1 MRDEDSTRR
10 FTDSHREH
18 AAMAAT
24 NPARSREKN
33 SAGIVPV
40 PPMHYHC
47 CRSAHASPA
56 QRPPVLVRQTLS
68 SVAALLSS
76 YGLLLLANG
85 LFGTLIGL
93 RTQIESFSTAVTGL
107 IVAAYF
113 LGLFAGG
120 IQAVRVV
127 AAVGHIRSFA
137 AFASIMSVTALGL
150 VLVVDHFAWAAMR
163 FVGGF
168 CMAGMIVATESWLNE
183 RCTNQTRGQVMAF
196 YMITNYLA
204 AGCGQLILPLGD
216 PADFELFCVASI
228 IYSLALVP
236 VLLTRAS
243 APRPSPPERASMPEL
258 WKVSP
263 LGLTGA
269 MAAGVVNA
277 NFQGLAPVF
286 AYGEGFT
293 VTQTSIFMAAGIVGG
308 LVLQWP
314 MGRLSDRI
322 DRRTVLAG
330 VALGTA
336 AASFGV
342 GLITEAGGGTFAGLI
357 VLVIAYGGLSS
368 TVYSLCAAH
377 TNDFAP
383 PDKLAQT
390 ASGLLIAYG
399 VGASAGPVLTSNLME
414 MFGPSTLFVVNAAVH
429 GTLGVFALIR
439 MFRRAPKPKAQ
450 QRPIVVSPGGQFTS
464 GQLYTSMRDQ
474 ADGDLARMTGAVR
487 SDTQKQRP
495 GGSRR

>member
-1 MRDEDSTRR
+1 MQ
-10 FTDSHREH
+10 
-18 AAMAAT
+18 
-24 NPARSREKN
+24 SR
-33 SAGIVPV
+33 
-40 PPMHYHC
+40 
-47 CRSAHASPA
+47 
-56 QRPPVLVRQTLS
+56 PVLVRQSLS

-76 YGLLLLANG
+76 FGLLLLANG

-93 RTQIESFSTAVTGL
+93 RTQIENFSTAVAGL

-113 LGLFAGG
+113 LGLLAGG
-120 IQAVRVV
+120 IQAVRIV

-137 AFASIMSVTALGL
+137 AFASIMSVSALGI
-150 VLVVDHFAWAAMR
+150 VLVIDHFAWAAMR

-204 AGCGQLILPLGD
+204 AGCGQFILPLGD
-216 PADFELFCVASI
+216 PADFQLFCVASI

-243 APRPSPPERASMPEL
+243 APKPSPPERVSMLDL

-263 LGLTGA
+263 LGLIGA
-269 MAAGVVNA
+269 MAAGVVNT

-286 AYGEGFT
+286 AHATGFT
-293 VTQTSIFMAAGIVGG
+293 VVQTSIFMAAGIFGG
-308 LVLQWP
+308 LLLQWP

-330 VALGTA
+330 VALGTS

-342 GLITEAGGGTFAGLI
+342 GLSTGAGGTFTGMI
-357 VLVIAYGGLSS
+357 VLVVAYGGLSS

-383 PDKLAQT
+383 PDRLAQT
-390 ASGLLIAYG
+390 AGGLLIAYG
-399 VGASAGPVLTSNLME
+399 LGASAGPVLTSSLME
-414 MFGPSTLFVVNAAVH
+414 MFGPSTLFMVNTGVH
-429 GTLGVFALIR
+429 GALGVFALYR
-439 MFRRAPKPKAQ
+439 MRRRAPKPKGQ
-450 QRPIVVSPGGQFTS
+450 QRPIVASPGGQFTS

-474 ADGDLARMTGAVR
+474 VDRDLARMTGAVR
-487 SDTQKQRP
+487 REERNRHP
-495 GGSRR
+495 GDSRR

>member
-1 MRDEDSTRR
+1 
-10 FTDSHREH
+10 
-18 AAMAAT
+18 
-24 NPARSREKN
+24 
-33 SAGIVPV
+33 
-40 PPMHYHC
+40 MHYHC
-47 CRSAHASPA
+47 RAAHASPI

-113 LGLFAGG
+113 VGLFAGG

-150 VLVVDHFAWAAMR
+150 VLVVDHFAWAVLR

-183 RCTNQTRGQVMAF
+183 RCTNETRGQVMAF

-204 AGCGQLILPLGD
+204 ASLGQFILPLGD

-236 VLLTRAS
+236 VLLTRAT

-258 WKVSP
+258 WRVSP
-263 LGLTGA
+263 LGLIGA
-269 MAAGVVNA
+269 MAAGVVNT

-286 AYGEGFT
+286 AFGQGFT
-293 VTQTSIFMAAGIVGG
+293 VTQTSVFMATGIVGG

-336 AASFGV
+336 AASYGV
-342 GLITEAGGGTFAGLI
+342 AVVTETAGGTFTGML
-357 VLVIAYGGLSS
+357 VLVVLYGGLSS

-399 VGASAGPVLTSNLME
+399 VGASTGPVLTSNLME

-429 GTLGVFALIR
+429 GSLGVFALVR
-439 MFRRAPKPKAQ
+439 MFQRPPIPKAQ
-450 QRPIVVSPGGQFTS
+450 QRPIVESPGGQFTS
-464 GQLYTSMRDQ
+464 GELYTSMHEQTDLDTAQPTDPERD
-474 ADGDLARMTGAVR
+474 DTR
-487 SDTQKQRP
+487 SGQS
-495 GGSRR
+495 GS

>member
-1 MRDEDSTRR
+1 
-10 FTDSHREH
+10 
-18 AAMAAT
+18 
-24 NPARSREKN
+24 
-33 SAGIVPV
+33 
-40 PPMHYHC
+40 
-47 CRSAHASPA
+47 
-56 QRPPVLVRQTLS
+56 VLVRQSLS
-68 SVAALLSS
+68 SVAALLTSF
-76 YGLLLLANG
+76 GLLLLANG

-93 RTQIESFSTAVTGL
+93 RTQIEDFSTAVAGL

-137 AFASIMSVTALGL
+137 AFASIMSVTALGI
-150 VLVVDHFAWAAMR
+150 VLVIDHFAWAALR

-183 RCTNQTRGQVMAF
+183 RCTNETRGQVMAF

-204 AGCGQLILPLGD
+204 AGLGQFILPLGD

-236 VLLTRAS
+236 VLLTRAR
-243 APRPSPPERASMPEL
+243 APKPSPPERASMPEL
-258 WKVSP
+258 WKLSP
-263 LGLTGA
+263 LGLIGA
-269 MAAGVVNA
+269 TAAGVVNT

-286 AYGEGFT
+286 AYGEGYS
-293 VTQTSIFMAAGIVGG
+293 VTHTSIFMAAGIIGG
-308 LVLQWP
+308 LVFQWP

-336 AASFGV
+336 AAAFGV
-342 GLITEAGGGTFAGLI
+342 GLIADTAGTEFWDI
-357 VLVIAYGGLSS
+357 VVLVLIYGGLSS

-399 VGASAGPVLTSNLME
+399 IGASTGPVLTSSLME
-414 MFGPSTLFVVNAAVH
+414 MFGPSTLFMVNAGVH
-429 GTLGVFALIR
+429 GSLGLFALYR
-439 MFRRAPKPKAQ
+439 MFRRAPRPKAE
-450 QRPIVVSPGGQFTS
+450 QRPIIPSPGGQFTS
-464 GQLYTSMRDQ
+464 GELYSSMRDQ
-474 ADGDLARMTGAVR
+474 ADRESAQTTGALDDSEPPR
-487 SDTQKQRP
+487 RTGD
-495 GGSRR
+495 SR

>member
-1 MRDEDSTRR
+1 
-10 FTDSHREH
+10 
-18 AAMAAT
+18 
-24 NPARSREKN
+24 
-33 SAGIVPV
+33 
-40 PPMHYHC
+40 MHYHS
-47 CRSAHASPA
+47 RDAVASLIQP
-56 QRPPVLVRQTLS
+56 RPVLVRQTLS

-93 RTQIESFSTAVTGL
+93 RTQIESFSTSVAGL
-107 IVAAYF
+107 VVAAYF
-113 LGLFAGG
+113 LGLLAGG
-120 IQAVRVV
+120 VQAVRVV

-137 AFASIMSVTALGL
+137 AFASIMSVTALGI
-150 VLVVDHFAWAAMR
+150 VLVVDHFAWAALR

-183 RCTNQTRGQVMAF
+183 RCTNETRGQVMAF

-204 AGCGQLILPLGD
+204 AGLGQFILPLGD
-216 PADFELFCVASI
+216 PGSFELFCVASI

-258 WKVSP
+258 WRLSP
-263 LGLTGA
+263 LGLLGA
-269 MAAGVVNA
+269 TAAGVVNT
-277 NFQGLAPVF
+277 NFQGLGPVF

-293 VTQTSIFMAAGIVGG
+293 VAQTSTFMAAGIAGG
-308 LVLQWP
+308 LLLQWP

-336 AASFGV
+336 AASFGIWLV
-342 GLITEAGGGTFAGLI
+342 TGAGGGSFVGI
-357 VLVIAYGGLSS
+357 VVLAVAYGGLSS
-368 TVYSLCAAH
+368 TVYSMCAAH
-377 TNDFAP
+377 ANDFAP
-383 PDKLAQT
+383 SDKLAQT

-399 VGASAGPVLTSNLME
+399 LGASAGPVLTSSLME
-414 MFGPSTLFVVNAAVH
+414 MFGASTLFIVNTWVH
-429 GTLGVFALIR
+429 GSLGAFGLYR
-439 MFRRAPKPKAQ
+439 MLRRAPKPKGE

-464 GQLYTSMRDQ
+464 GQLYSSMRDQ
-474 ADGDLARMTGAVR
+474 ADRDLARMTGAVR
-487 SDTQKQRP
+487 GDDRLRRP
-495 GGSRR
+495 GGQRR

>member
-1 MRDEDSTRR
+1 M
-10 FTDSHREH
+10 
-18 AAMAAT
+18 
-24 NPARSREKN
+24 
-33 SAGIVPV
+33 
-40 PPMHYHC
+40 
-47 CRSAHASPA
+47 
-56 QRPPVLVRQTLS
+56 LVRQSLS
-68 SVAALLSS
+68 SVAALLTSF
-76 YGLLLLANG
+76 GLLLLANG

-93 RTQIESFSTAVTGL
+93 RTQIEDFSTAVAGL

-137 AFASIMSVTALGL
+137 AFASIMSVTALGI
-150 VLVVDHFAWAAMR
+150 VLVIDHFAWAALR

-183 RCTNQTRGQVMAF
+183 RCTNETRGQVMAF

-204 AGCGQLILPLGD
+204 AGCGQFILPLGD
-216 PADFELFCVASI
+216 PATFELFCVASI

-258 WKVSP
+258 WKLSP
-263 LGLTGA
+263 LGLIGA
-269 MAAGVVNA
+269 AAAGVVNT
-277 NFQGLAPVF
+277 NFHGLAPVF
-286 AYGEGFT
+286 AYGEGYS
-293 VTQTSIFMAAGIVGG
+293 VIHTSIFMAAGIIGG
-308 LVLQWP
+308 LVFQWP

-336 AASFGV
+336 AAAFGV
-342 GLITEAGGGTFAGLI
+342 GLIAETAGTEFRDI
-357 VLVIAYGGLSS
+357 VVLVLIYGGLSS

-399 VGASAGPVLTSNLME
+399 IGASTGPVLTSSLME
-414 MFGPSTLFVVNAAVH
+414 MFGPSTLFMVNSGVA
-429 GTLGVFALIR
+429 GSLGLFALYR
-439 MFRRAPKPKAQ
+439 MLRRAPRPKAE
-450 QRPIVVSPGGQFTS
+450 QRPIIPSPGGQFTS
-464 GQLYTSMRDQ
+464 GELYLSMRDQ
-474 ADGDLARMTGAVR
+474 ADRELAQTTGAL
-487 SDTQKQRP
+487 DDGEPPQRT
-495 GGSRR
+495 GDSR

>member
-1 MRDEDSTRR
+1 M
-10 FTDSHREH
+10 
-18 AAMAAT
+18 
-24 NPARSREKN
+24 
-33 SAGIVPV
+33 
-40 PPMHYHC
+40 
-47 CRSAHASPA
+47 
-56 QRPPVLVRQTLS
+56 LVRQTLS

-85 LFGTLIGL
+85 MFGTLIGL
-93 RTQIESFSTAVTGL
+93 RTQIEHFSTATAGL

-113 LGLFAGG
+113 VGLLAGG

-127 AAVGHIRSFA
+127 AAVGHIRAFA
-137 AFASIMSVTALGL
+137 AFASIMSVCALGIIL
-150 VLVVDHFAWAAMR
+150 AIDHFVWAAMR
-163 FVGGF
+163 FIGGF

-204 AGCGQLILPLGD
+204 AGCGQFILPLGD

-258 WKVSP
+258 WRVSP
-263 LGLTGA
+263 LGLIGA
-269 MAAGVVNA
+269 TAAGVVNT

-286 AYGEGFT
+286 AHGAGFSL
-293 VTQTSIFMAAGIVGG
+293 TQTSTFMAAGIVGG
-308 LVLQWP
+308 LLLQWP

-330 VALGTA
+330 MALGTA

-342 GLITEAGGGTFAGLI
+342 GLVSEAAGGSFTGLI
-357 VLVIAYGGLSS
+357 VLVAAYGGLSS

-399 VGASAGPVLTSNLME
+399 LGASAGPVLTSNLME
-414 MFGPSTLFVVNAAVH
+414 MFGPSTLFTVNAWVH
-429 GTLGVFALIR
+429 GSLGVFALYR
-439 MFRRAPKPKAQ
+439 MYRRSPKPKAQ
-450 QRPIVVSPGGQFTS
+450 QRPIVASPGGQFTS

-474 ADGDLARMTGAVR
+474 VDRDLARMTGAVR
-487 SDTQKQRP
+487 SDDRVRRR

>member
-1 MRDEDSTRR
+1 M
-10 FTDSHREH
+10 
-18 AAMAAT
+18 
-24 NPARSREKN
+24 
-33 SAGIVPV
+33 
-40 PPMHYHC
+40 
-47 CRSAHASPA
+47 
-56 QRPPVLVRQTLS
+56 LVRQTLS

-85 LFGTLIGL
+85 MFGTLIGL
-93 RTQIESFSTAVTGL
+93 RTQIEHFSTATAGL

-113 LGLFAGG
+113 VGLLAGG

-127 AAVGHIRSFA
+127 AAVGHIRAFA
-137 AFASIMSVTALGL
+137 AFASIMSVCALGIIL
-150 VLVVDHFAWAAMR
+150 AIDHFVWAAMR
-163 FVGGF
+163 FIGGF

-204 AGCGQLILPLGD
+204 AGCGQFILPLGD

-258 WKVSP
+258 WRVSP
-263 LGLTGA
+263 LGLIGA
-269 MAAGVVNA
+269 TAAGVVNT

-286 AYGEGFT
+286 AHGAGFSL
-293 VTQTSIFMAAGIVGG
+293 TQTSTFMAAGIVGG
-308 LVLQWP
+308 LLLQWP

-330 VALGTA
+330 MALGTA

-342 GLITEAGGGTFAGLI
+342 GLVSEVAGGSFTGLI
-357 VLVIAYGGLSS
+357 VLVAAYGGLSS

-399 VGASAGPVLTSNLME
+399 LGASAGPVLTSNLME
-414 MFGPSTLFVVNAAVH
+414 MFGPSTLFTVNAWVH
-429 GTLGVFALIR
+429 GSLGVFALYR
-439 MFRRAPKPKAQ
+439 MYRRAPKPKSL
-450 QRPIVVSPGGQFTS
+450 QRPIVPSPGGQFTS

-474 ADGDLARMTGAVR
+474 IDRDLARMTGAVR
-487 SDTQKQRP
+487 NDDRSRRP

>member
-1 MRDEDSTRR
+1 MSLNQPR
-10 FTDSHREH
+10 
-18 AAMAAT
+18 
-24 NPARSREKN
+24 
-33 SAGIVPV
+33 
-40 PPMHYHC
+40 
-47 CRSAHASPA
+47 
-56 QRPPVLVRQTLS
+56 PVLVRQTLS

-93 RTQIESFSTAVTGL
+93 RTQIESFSTAVAGL

-113 LGLFAGG
+113 LGLLAGG

-137 AFASIMSVTALGL
+137 AFASIMSVTALGI
-150 VLVVDHFAWAAMR
+150 VLVIDDFAWAALR

-183 RCTNQTRGQVMAF
+183 RCTNETRGQVMAF

-204 AGCGQLILPLGD
+204 AGLGQFILPLGD
-216 PADFELFCVASI
+216 PGGFELFCVASI

-258 WKVSP
+258 WKLSP
-263 LGLTGA
+263 LGLLGA
-269 MAAGVVNA
+269 TAAGVVNT

-286 AYGEGFT
+286 AYSEGFT
-293 VTQTSIFMAAGIVGG
+293 VAQTSTFMAAGIAGG
-308 LVLQWP
+308 LLLQWP

-336 AASFGV
+336 AASFGIWFV
-342 GLITEAGGGTFAGLI
+342 TGASGSFAGI
-357 VLVIAYGGLSS
+357 VVLAVAYGGLSS
-368 TVYSLCAAH
+368 MVYSMCAAH
-377 TNDFAP
+377 ANDFAP
-383 PDKLAQT
+383 SDKLAQT

-399 VGASAGPVLTSNLME
+399 LGASTGPVLTSNLME
-414 MFGPSTLFVVNAAVH
+414 MFGASTLFVVNTWVH
-429 GTLGVFALIR
+429 GSLGVFGLYR
-439 MFRRAPKPKAQ
+439 MIRRAPKPKAQ

-464 GQLYTSMRDQ
+464 GQLYSSMRDQ
-474 ADGDLARMTGAVR
+474 TDRDLARMTGALR
-487 SDTQKQRP
+487 GDERRRRP
-495 GGSRR
+495 GGVRR

>member
-1 MRDEDSTRR
+1 M
-10 FTDSHREH
+10 
-18 AAMAAT
+18 
-24 NPARSREKN
+24 
-33 SAGIVPV
+33 
-40 PPMHYHC
+40 
-47 CRSAHASPA
+47 
-56 QRPPVLVRQTLS
+56 LLRQTLS

-85 LFGTLIGL
+85 MFGTLIGL
-93 RTQIESFSTAVTGL
+93 RTQIENFSTAVAGL

-113 LGLFAGG
+113 LGLLAGG

-127 AAVGHIRSFA
+127 AAVGHIRAFA
-137 AFASIMSVTALGL
+137 AFASIMSVSALGIIL
-150 VLVVDHFAWAAMR
+150 VIDHFAWAAMR
-163 FVGGF
+163 FIGGF

-183 RCTNQTRGQVMAF
+183 RCTNRTRGQVMAF

-204 AGCGQLILPLGD
+204 AGCGQFILPLGD

-243 APRPSPPERASMPEL
+243 APRPSPAERTSMLDL

-263 LGLTGA
+263 LGLIGA
-269 MAAGVVNA
+269 TAAGVVNT

-286 AYGEGFT
+286 AHGTGFT
-293 VTQTSIFMAAGIVGG
+293 LTQTSTFMAAGIVGG
-308 LVLQWP
+308 LLLQWP

-342 GLITEAGGGTFAGLI
+342 WLVTGTAGGTFTGMI
-357 VLVIAYGGLSS
+357 VLVVAYGGLSS

-390 ASGLLIAYG
+390 AGGLLIAYG

-414 MFGPSTLFVVNAAVH
+414 MFGPTTLFMVNAWVH
-429 GTLGVFALIR
+429 GLLGVFALYR
-439 MFRRAPKPKAQ
+439 MYRRAPKPKAQ
-450 QRPIVVSPGGQFTS
+450 QRPIVPSPGGQFTS

-474 ADGDLARMTGAVR
+474 IDRDLARMTGAVR
-487 SDTQKQRP
+487 NDDRSRRP

>member
-1 MRDEDSTRR
+1 MLGI
-10 FTDSHREH
+10 
-18 AAMAAT
+18 
-24 NPARSREKN
+24 AR
-33 SAGIVPV
+33 I

-47 CRSAHASPA
+47 RGAHASLI

-68 SVAALLSS
+68 SVAALLIS

-150 VLVVDHFAWAAMR
+150 VLIVDHFAWAALR

-204 AGCGQLILPLGD
+204 ASLGQFILPLGD

-258 WKVSP
+258 WRVSP
-263 LGLTGA
+263 LGLIGA
-269 MAAGVVNA
+269 MAAGVVNT

-286 AYGEGFT
+286 AFGQGFS
-293 VTQTSIFMAAGIVGG
+293 VTQTSVFMAAGIVGG

-336 AASFGV
+336 AASYGV
-342 GLITEAGGGTFAGLI
+342 GLVTEAAGGTFTGML
-357 VLVIAYGGLSS
+357 VLVVLYGGLSS

-399 VGASAGPVLTSNLME
+399 VGASTGPVLTSNLME

-429 GTLGVFALIR
+429 GSLGVFALVR
-439 MFRRAPKPKAQ
+439 MLRRPPIPKAR
-450 QRPIVVSPGGQFTS
+450 QRPIVESPGGQFTS
-464 GQLYTSMRDQ
+464 GELYTSMHEQ
-474 ADGDLARMTGAVR
+474 ADLDTAQSSGPEREGTR
-487 SDTQKQRP
+487 SGR
-495 GGSRR
+495 SES

>member
-1 MRDEDSTRR
+1 MIQRR
-10 FTDSHREH
+10 
-18 AAMAAT
+18 
-24 NPARSREKN
+24 
-33 SAGIVPV
+33 
-40 PPMHYHC
+40 
-47 CRSAHASPA
+47 
-56 QRPPVLVRQTLS
+56 PVLVRQTLA

-76 YGLLLLANG
+76 FGLLLLANG

-93 RTQIESFSTAVTGL
+93 RTQIESFSTAVAGL

-113 LGLFAGG
+113 LGLLAGG

-127 AAVGHIRSFA
+127 AAVGHIRAFA
-137 AFASIMSVTALGL
+137 AFASIMSVTALGI
-150 VLVVDHFAWAAMR
+150 VLVIDHFAWAALR

-168 CMAGMIVATESWLNE
+168 CMAGMIVATESWLHQ
-183 RCTNQTRGQVMAF
+183 RCTNETRGQVLAF

-204 AGCGQLILPLGD
+204 AGCGQFILPLGD

-263 LGLTGA
+263 LGLIGA
-269 MAAGVVNA
+269 TAAGVVNT

-286 AYGEGFT
+286 AYREGFS
-293 VTQTSIFMAAGIVGG
+293 VPETSMFMAAGIAGG
-308 LVLQWP
+308 LLLQWP

-336 AASFGV
+336 GAAFGV
-342 GLITEAGGGTFAGLI
+342 GLISATAGAAFVGII
-357 VLVIAYGGLSS
+357 VLVTIYGGLSS

-399 VGASAGPVLTSNLME
+399 LGASAGPVLTSSLME
-414 MFGPSTLFVVNAAVH
+414 MFGPTTLFMVNAGVH
-429 GTLGVFALIR
+429 GSLGLFALYR
-439 MFRRAPKPKAQ
+439 MLRRAPKPKAQ
-450 QRPIVVSPGGQFTS
+450 QRPIVPSPGGQFTS

-474 ADGDLARMTGAVR
+474 TDRDLA
-487 SDTQKQRP
+487 
-495 GGSRR
+495 

>member
-1 MRDEDSTRR
+1 
-10 FTDSHREH
+10 
-18 AAMAAT
+18 
-24 NPARSREKN
+24 
-33 SAGIVPV
+33 
-40 PPMHYHC
+40 MHYH
-47 CRSAHASPA
+47 RRDADASLN
-56 QRPPVLVRQTLS
+56 QRRPVLVRQTLS

-76 YGLLLLANG
+76 FGLLLLANG

-93 RTQIESFSTAVTGL
+93 RTQIESFSTAVAGL

-137 AFASIMSVTALGL
+137 AFASIMSVSALGI

-183 RCTNQTRGQVMAF
+183 RCTNETRGQVMSF

-204 AGCGQLILPLGD
+204 AGCGQFILPLGD
-216 PADFELFCVASI
+216 PAGFELFCVASI

-243 APRPSPPERASMPEL
+243 APRPSPPERASMTEL
-258 WKVSP
+258 WRLSP
-263 LGLTGA
+263 LGLVGA
-269 MAAGVVNA
+269 TAAGIVNT

-286 AYGEGFT
+286 AYGAGFS
-293 VTQTSIFMAAGIVGG
+293 VAQTSIFMAAGIVGG
-308 LVLQWP
+308 LLLQWP
-314 MGRLSDRI
+314 MGRLSDRV

-336 AASFGV
+336 AAAFGV
-342 GLITEAGGGTFAGLI
+342 WLMTGTSGVSFAGII
-357 VLVIAYGGLSS
+357 VIVVAYGGLSS
-368 TVYSLCAAH
+368 TVYSMCAAH
-377 TNDFAP
+377 ANDFAP
-383 PDKLAQT
+383 SDKLAQT

-399 VGASAGPVLTSNLME
+399 LGASAGPVLTSSLME
-414 MFGPSTLFVVNAAVH
+414 MFGASTLFMVNAWVH
-429 GTLGVFALIR
+429 GSLGVFAIYR
-439 MFRRAPKPKAQ
+439 MLRRAPKPKAQ
-450 QRPIVVSPGGQFTS
+450 QRPIVPSPGGQFTS
-464 GQLYTSMRDQ
+464 GELYASMRDQ
-474 ADGDLARMTGAVR
+474 AERPRADDGR
-487 SDTQKQRP
+487 DTQ
-495 GGSRR
+495 G

>member
-1 MRDEDSTRR
+1 M
-10 FTDSHREH
+10 
-18 AAMAAT
+18 
-24 NPARSREKN
+24 
-33 SAGIVPV
+33 
-40 PPMHYHC
+40 
-47 CRSAHASPA
+47 
-56 QRPPVLVRQTLS
+56 LVRQTLS

-76 YGLLLLANG
+76 FGLLLLANG

-93 RTQIESFSTAVTGL
+93 RTQIESFSTSVAGL

-113 LGLFAGG
+113 LGLLAGG

-127 AAVGHIRSFA
+127 ATVGHIRAFA
-137 AFASIMSVTALGL
+137 AFASIMSVTALGI
-150 VLVVDHFAWAAMR
+150 VLVIDHFAWAALR

-183 RCTNQTRGQVMAF
+183 RCTNETRGQVMAF

-204 AGCGQLILPLGD
+204 AGLGQFILPLGD
-216 PADFELFCVASI
+216 PAEFELFCVASI

-263 LGLTGA
+263 LGLVGA
-269 MAAGVVNA
+269 TAAGVVNT

-293 VTQTSIFMAAGIVGG
+293 VPETSMFMAAGIAGG
-308 LVLQWP
+308 LLLQWP

-336 AASFGV
+336 GASFGV
-342 GLITEAGGGTFAGLI
+342 GLIAGTAGGAFIGVVVLI
-357 VLVIAYGGLSS
+357 AVYGGLSS

-399 VGASAGPVLTSNLME
+399 LGASAGPVLTSSLME
-414 MFGPSTLFVVNAAVH
+414 MFGPTTLFMVNAGVH
-429 GTLGVFALIR
+429 GSLGLFALYR
-439 MFRRAPKPKAQ
+439 MIRRAPRPKAE
-450 QRPIVVSPGGQFTS
+450 QRPIVESPGGQFTS
-464 GQLYTSMRDQ
+464 GQLYASMRDQ
-474 ADGDLARMTGAVR
+474 TDRDLARMTGALR
-487 SDTQKQRP
+487 GDERRRRP
-495 GGSRR
+495 GGARR

>member
-1 MRDEDSTRR
+1 M
-10 FTDSHREH
+10 
-18 AAMAAT
+18 
-24 NPARSREKN
+24 
-33 SAGIVPV
+33 
-40 PPMHYHC
+40 
-47 CRSAHASPA
+47 
-56 QRPPVLVRQTLS
+56 LVRQSLS
-68 SVAALLSS
+68 SVAALLTSF
-76 YGLLLLANG
+76 GLLLLANG

-93 RTQIESFSTAVTGL
+93 RTQIEDFSTAVTGL

-127 AAVGHIRSFA
+127 AAVGHIRAFA
-137 AFASIMSVTALGL
+137 AFASIMSVTALGI
-150 VLVVDHFAWAAMR
+150 VLVIDHFAWAALR

-183 RCTNQTRGQVMAF
+183 RCTNETRGQVMAF

-204 AGCGQLILPLGD
+204 AGCGQFILPLGD

-263 LGLTGA
+263 LGLIGA
-269 MAAGVVNA
+269 TAAGVVNT

-286 AYGEGFT
+286 AYGEGFS
-293 VTQTSIFMAAGIVGG
+293 VAHTSIFMAAGIIGG
-308 LVLQWP
+308 LVFQWP

-336 AASFGV
+336 GAAFGV
-342 GLITEAGGGTFAGLI
+342 GLIADTPGVDFWDI
-357 VLVIAYGGLSS
+357 VVLVLIYGGLSS

-383 PDKLAQT
+383 PEKLAQT

-399 VGASAGPVLTSNLME
+399 IGASAGPVLTSSLME
-414 MFGPSTLFVVNAAVH
+414 MFGPSTLFMVNAGVH
-429 GTLGVFALIR
+429 GSLGLFALYR
-439 MFRRAPKPKAQ
+439 MFRRAPKPKAE
-450 QRPIVVSPGGQFTS
+450 QRPIVPSPGGQFTS
-464 GQLYTSMRDQ
+464 GELYSSMRAE
-474 ADGDLARMTGAVR
+474 ADREIAQTTSENDDGAR
-487 SDTQKQRP
+487 
-495 GGSRR
+495 

>member
-1 MRDEDSTRR
+1 MNQRR
-10 FTDSHREH
+10 
-18 AAMAAT
+18 
-24 NPARSREKN
+24 
-33 SAGIVPV
+33 
-40 PPMHYHC
+40 
-47 CRSAHASPA
+47 
-56 QRPPVLVRQTLS
+56 PVLLRQTLS

-76 YGLLLLANG
+76 FGLLLLANG

-93 RTQIESFSTAVTGL
+93 RTQIESFSTAVAGL

-113 LGLFAGG
+113 LGLLAGG

-137 AFASIMSVTALGL
+137 AFASIMSVSALGI

-183 RCTNQTRGQVMAF
+183 RCTNETRGQVMAF

-204 AGCGQLILPLGD
+204 AGCGQFILPLGD
-216 PADFELFCVASI
+216 PAGFELFCVASI

-236 VLLTRAS
+236 VLLTRAT

-258 WKVSP
+258 WKLSP
-263 LGLTGA
+263 LGLVGA
-269 MAAGVVNA
+269 TAAGIVNT

-286 AYGEGFT
+286 AYGEGFS
-293 VTQTSIFMAAGIVGG
+293 VPQTSIFMAAGIVGG
-308 LVLQWP
+308 LLLQWP

-336 AASFGV
+336 AAAFGV
-342 GLITEAGGGTFAGLI
+342 WFMTGTGGASFTGVI
-357 VLVIAYGGLSS
+357 VIVVAYGGLSS
-368 TVYSLCAAH
+368 TVYSMCAAH
-377 TNDFAP
+377 ANDFAP
-383 PDKLAQT
+383 SDKLAQT

-399 VGASAGPVLTSNLME
+399 LGASAGPVLTSSLME
-414 MFGPSTLFVVNAAVH
+414 MFGASTLFMVNAWVH
-429 GTLGVFALIR
+429 GSLGVFALYR

-450 QRPIVVSPGGQFTS
+450 QRPMVPSPGGQFTS
-464 GQLYTSMRDQ
+464 GQLYSSMRDQ
-474 ADGDLARMTGAVR
+474 ADRDLARMTGAVR
-487 SDTQKQRP
+487 RDERGRHP
-495 GGSRR
+495 GGTRR

>member
-1 MRDEDSTRR
+1 M
-10 FTDSHREH
+10 
-18 AAMAAT
+18 
-24 NPARSREKN
+24 
-33 SAGIVPV
+33 
-40 PPMHYHC
+40 
-47 CRSAHASPA
+47 
-56 QRPPVLVRQTLS
+56 LVRQTLS

-76 YGLLLLANG
+76 FGLLLLANG

-93 RTQIESFSTAVTGL
+93 RTQIESFSTAVAGL

-113 LGLFAGG
+113 LGLLAGG

-127 AAVGHIRSFA
+127 AAVGHIRAFA
-137 AFASIMSVTALGL
+137 AFASIMSVSALGI
-150 VLVVDHFAWAAMR
+150 VLVIDHFAWAAFR

-183 RCTNQTRGQVMAF
+183 RCTNETRGQVMAF

-204 AGCGQLILPLGD
+204 AGCGQFILPLGD
-216 PADFELFCVASI
+216 PGGFELFCVASI

-236 VLLTRAS
+236 VLLTRS
-243 APRPSPPERASMPEL
+243 TAPRPSPPERASMPEL
-258 WKVSP
+258 WKLSP
-263 LGLTGA
+263 VGLIGA
-269 MAAGVVNA
+269 TAAGIVNT

-308 LVLQWP
+308 LLLQWP

-330 VALGTA
+330 VAIGTA

-342 GLITEAGGGTFAGLI
+342 WFMTGAGGGSFTGI
-357 VLVIAYGGLSS
+357 VVVIIAYGGLSS

-383 PDKLAQT
+383 PEKLAQT

-399 VGASAGPVLTSNLME
+399 LGASAGPVLTSSLME
-414 MFGPSTLFVVNAAVH
+414 MFGASTLFMVNAWAH
-429 GTLGVFALIR
+429 GSLGVFALYR
-439 MFRRAPKPKAQ
+439 MFRRAPRPKAQ
-450 QRPIVVSPGGQFTS
+450 QRPIIPSPGGQFTS
-464 GQLYTSMRDQ
+464 GQLYASMRDQ
-474 ADGDLARMTGAVR
+474 VDRDLARMTGAVR
-487 SDTQKQRP
+487 REDRP
-495 GGSRR
+495 RRR

>member
-1 MRDEDSTRR
+1 M
-10 FTDSHREH
+10 
-18 AAMAAT
+18 
-24 NPARSREKN
+24 
-33 SAGIVPV
+33 
-40 PPMHYHC
+40 
-47 CRSAHASPA
+47 
-56 QRPPVLVRQTLS
+56 LVRQTLS

-76 YGLLLLANG
+76 FGLLLLANG
-85 LFGTLIGL
+85 MFGTLIGL
-93 RTQIESFSTAVTGL
+93 RTQIESFSTAVAGL

-113 LGLFAGG
+113 LGLLAGG

-127 AAVGHIRSFA
+127 AAVGHIRAFA
-137 AFASIMSVTALGL
+137 AFASIMSVSALGI
-150 VLVVDHFAWAAMR
+150 VLVIDHFAWAALR

-204 AGCGQLILPLGD
+204 AGCGQFILPLGD

-243 APRPSPPERASMPEL
+243 APRPSPPERTSMPEL
-258 WKVSP
+258 WKLSP
-263 LGLTGA
+263 LGLIGA
-269 MAAGVVNA
+269 TAAGVVNT

-286 AYGEGFT
+286 AHGTGFT
-293 VTQTSIFMAAGIVGG
+293 LTQTSTFMAAGIFGG
-308 LVLQWP
+308 LLLQWP

-342 GLITEAGGGTFAGLI
+342 WLITGAAGGTFTGLI
-357 VLVIAYGGLSS
+357 VLVAAYGGLSS

-390 ASGLLIAYG
+390 AGGLLIAYG
-399 VGASAGPVLTSNLME
+399 LGASAGPVLTSNLME
-414 MFGPSTLFVVNAAVH
+414 MFGPTTLFMVNACVH
-429 GTLGVFALIR
+429 GALGVFALYR

-450 QRPIVVSPGGQFTS
+450 QRPIVESPGGQFTS

-474 ADGDLARMTGAVR
+474 VDRDLARMTGAVR
-487 SDTQKQRP
+487 DGDRHRRP
-495 GGSRR
+495 RRGA

>member
-1 MRDEDSTRR
+1 MR
-10 FTDSHREH
+10 
-18 AAMAAT
+18 
-24 NPARSREKN
+24 
-33 SAGIVPV
+33 
-40 PPMHYHC
+40 
-47 CRSAHASPA
+47 
-56 QRPPVLVRQTLS
+56 VRQTLS

-93 RTQIESFSTAVTGL
+93 RTQIEHFSTAVAGL

-113 LGLFAGG
+113 LGLLAGG

-137 AFASIMSVTALGL
+137 AFASIMSITALGI
-150 VLVVDHFAWAAMR
+150 VLLVDHLAWAAMR
-163 FVGGF
+163 FIGGF

-183 RCTNQTRGQVMAF
+183 RCTNETRGQVMAF

-204 AGCGQLILPLGD
+204 AGLGQFILPLGD
-216 PADFELFCVASI
+216 PAEFQLFCVASI

-236 VLLTRAS
+236 VLLTRAR
-243 APRPSPPERASMPEL
+243 APRPSPPERASMSEL

-263 LGLTGA
+263 LGLLGA
-269 MAAGVVNA
+269 TAAGVVNT

-286 AYGEGFT
+286 AHGAGFT
-293 VTQTSIFMAAGIVGG
+293 VAQTSLFMAAGIFGG
-308 LVLQWP
+308 LALQWP

-336 AASFGV
+336 AASFGI
-342 GLITEAGGGTFAGLI
+342 GLITGTAGGTYTGMI
-357 VLVIAYGGLSS
+357 VLIAAYGGLSS

-383 PDKLAQT
+383 SGKLAQT

-399 VGASAGPVLTSNLME
+399 LGASAGPVLTSSLME
-414 MFGPSTLFVVNAAVH
+414 MFGPPTLFMVNAAAA
-429 GTLGVFALIR
+429 GFLGLFALYR
-439 MFRRAPKPKAQ
+439 MLRRAPKPKAQ
-450 QRPIVVSPGGQFTS
+450 QRPIIASPGGQFTS

-474 ADGDLARMTGAVR
+474 AEREPPRSREVMRRFGRQRRRGDSAR
-487 SDTQKQRP
+487 
-495 GGSRR
+495 

>member
-1 MRDEDSTRR
+1 M
-10 FTDSHREH
+10 
-18 AAMAAT
+18 
-24 NPARSREKN
+24 
-33 SAGIVPV
+33 
-40 PPMHYHC
+40 
-47 CRSAHASPA
+47 
-56 QRPPVLVRQTLS
+56 LVRQTLS

-85 LFGTLIGL
+85 MFGTLIGL
-93 RTQIESFSTAVTGL
+93 RTQIEHFSTATAGL

-113 LGLFAGG
+113 VGLLAGG

-127 AAVGHIRSFA
+127 AAVGHIRAFA
-137 AFASIMSVTALGL
+137 AFASIMSVCALGIIL
-150 VLVVDHFAWAAMR
+150 AIDHFVWAAMR
-163 FVGGF
+163 FIGGF

-204 AGCGQLILPLGD
+204 AGCGQFILPLGD

-258 WKVSP
+258 WRVSP
-263 LGLTGA
+263 LGLIGA
-269 MAAGVVNA
+269 TAAGVVNT

-286 AYGEGFT
+286 AHGAGFSL
-293 VTQTSIFMAAGIVGG
+293 TQTSTFMAAGIVGG
-308 LVLQWP
+308 LLLQWP

-330 VALGTA
+330 MALGTA

-342 GLITEAGGGTFAGLI
+342 GLVSEVAGGSFTGLV
-357 VLVIAYGGLSS
+357 VLVAAYGGLSS

-383 PDKLAQT
+383 PHKLAQT

-399 VGASAGPVLTSNLME
+399 LGASAGPVLTSNLME
-414 MFGPSTLFVVNAAVH
+414 MFGPSTLFTVNAWVH
-429 GTLGVFALIR
+429 GSLGVFALYR
-439 MFRRAPKPKAQ
+439 MYRRSPKPKSL
-450 QRPIVVSPGGQFTS
+450 QRPIVPSPGGQFTS

-474 ADGDLARMTGAVR
+474 IDRDLARMTGAVR
-487 SDTQKQRP
+487 NDDRSRRP

>member
-1 MRDEDSTRR
+1 MTRVHVGHRIPTLQHRNFRPNRSLRVRRCTTIGATLARLQST
-10 FTDSHREH
+10 
-18 AAMAAT
+18 
-24 NPARSREKN
+24 
-33 SAGIVPV
+33 
-40 PPMHYHC
+40 
-47 CRSAHASPA
+47 
-56 QRPPVLVRQTLS
+56 PPVLVRQTLS

-76 YGLLLLANG
+76 FGLLLLANG

-93 RTQIESFSTAVTGL
+93 RTQIESFSTAVAGL

-120 IQAVRVV
+120 VQAVRVV

-137 AFASIMSVTALGL
+137 AFASIMSVSALGI
-150 VLVVDHFAWAAMR
+150 VLVIDHFAWAAFR
-163 FVGGF
+163 FIGGF

-183 RCTNQTRGQVMAF
+183 RCTNETRGQVMAF

-204 AGCGQLILPLGD
+204 AGCGQFILPLGD
-216 PADFELFCVASI
+216 PGGFELFCVASI

-258 WKVSP
+258 WKLSP
-263 LGLTGA
+263 LGLIGA
-269 MAAGVVNA
+269 TAAGIVNT

-286 AYGEGFT
+286 AYGEGFS
-293 VTQTSIFMAAGIVGG
+293 VTQTSTFMAAGIVGG
-308 LVLQWP
+308 LLLQWP

-342 GLITEAGGGTFAGLI
+342 WFMTGTGGGSFTGI
-357 VLVIAYGGLSS
+357 VVLVIAYGGLSS
-368 TVYSLCAAH
+368 TVYSMCAAH
-377 TNDFAP
+377 ANDFAP
-383 PDKLAQT
+383 AGKLAQT

-399 VGASAGPVLTSNLME
+399 LGASAGPVLTSSLME
-414 MFGPSTLFVVNAAVH
+414 MFGAATLFMVNAWVH
-429 GTLGVFALIR
+429 GSLGVFALYR
-439 MFRRAPKPKAQ
+439 MFRRAPRPKAQ
-450 QRPIVVSPGGQFTS
+450 QRPIVPSPGGQFTS
-464 GQLYTSMRDQ
+464 GQLYSSMRDQ
-474 ADGDLARMTGAVR
+474 VDRDLARMTGAVR
-487 SDTQKQRP
+487 RERRP
-495 GGSRR
+495 RRR

>member
-1 MRDEDSTRR
+1 
-10 FTDSHREH
+10 
-18 AAMAAT
+18 
-24 NPARSREKN
+24 
-33 SAGIVPV
+33 
-40 PPMHYHC
+40 MH
-47 CRSAHASPA
+47 
-56 QRPPVLVRQTLS
+56 VRQTLS

-76 YGLLLLANG
+76 FGLLLLANG
-85 LFGTLIGL
+85 MFGTLIGL
-93 RTQIESFSTAVTGL
+93 RTQIEDFSTAVAGL

-113 LGLFAGG
+113 LGLLAGG

-127 AAVGHIRSFA
+127 AAVGHIRAFA
-137 AFASIMSVTALGL
+137 AFASIMSVSALGIIL
-150 VLVVDHFAWAAMR
+150 VIDHFAWAAMR

-204 AGCGQLILPLGD
+204 AGCGQFILPLGD

-243 APRPSPPERASMPEL
+243 APRPSPPERTSMPEL

-263 LGLTGA
+263 LGLIGA
-269 MAAGVVNA
+269 TAAGVANT

-286 AYGEGFT
+286 AHGTGFT
-293 VTQTSIFMAAGIVGG
+293 LTQTSTFMAAGIFGG
-308 LVLQWP
+308 LLLQWP

-342 GLITEAGGGTFAGLI
+342 WLIIGATGGTFIGLV
-357 VLVIAYGGLSS
+357 VLVAAYGGLAS

-390 ASGLLIAYG
+390 AGGLLIAYG
-399 VGASAGPVLTSNLME
+399 LGASAGPVLTSNLME
-414 MFGPSTLFVVNAAVH
+414 MFGPTTLFMVNACVH
-429 GTLGVFALIR
+429 GALGVFALYR

-450 QRPIVVSPGGQFTS
+450 QRPIIESPGGQFTS
-464 GQLYTSMRDQ
+464 GQLYTSMRDHV
-474 ADGDLARMTGAVR
+474 DRD
-487 SDTQKQRP
+487 RP
-495 GGSRR
+495 G

>member
-1 MRDEDSTRR
+1 M
-10 FTDSHREH
+10 
-18 AAMAAT
+18 
-24 NPARSREKN
+24 
-33 SAGIVPV
+33 
-40 PPMHYHC
+40 
-47 CRSAHASPA
+47 
-56 QRPPVLVRQTLS
+56 LVRQTLY

-85 LFGTLIGL
+85 MFGTLIGL
-93 RTQIESFSTAVTGL
+93 RTQIESFSTAVAGL

-113 LGLFAGG
+113 LGLLAGG
-120 IQAVRVV
+120 VQAVRVV
-127 AAVGHIRSFA
+127 AAVGHIRAFA
-137 AFASIMSVTALGL
+137 AFASIMSVSALGI
-150 VLVVDHFAWAAMR
+150 VLVIDHFAWAAMR
-163 FVGGF
+163 FIGGF

-183 RCTNQTRGQVMAF
+183 RCTNETRGQVMAF

-204 AGCGQLILPLGD
+204 AGCGQFILPLGD

-263 LGLTGA
+263 LGLIGA
-269 MAAGVVNA
+269 TAAGIVNT

-286 AYGEGFT
+286 AHGAGFT
-293 VTQTSIFMAAGIVGG
+293 VPQTSTFMAAGIIGG
-308 LVLQWP
+308 LLLQWP

-342 GLITEAGGGTFAGLI
+342 WLSTGAAGGTFTGMI
-357 VLVIAYGGLSS
+357 VLVTVYGGLSC

-383 PDKLAQT
+383 PEKLAQT

-399 VGASAGPVLTSNLME
+399 LGASAGPVLTSSLME
-414 MFGPSTLFVVNAAVH
+414 MFGASTLFMVNAWVH
-429 GTLGVFALIR
+429 GSLGVFALYR
-439 MFRRAPKPKAQ
+439 MYRRAPKPKAQ
-450 QRPIVVSPGGQFTS
+450 QRPIIESPGGQFTS
-464 GQLYTSMRDQ
+464 GQLYTTSMRDQ
-474 ADGDLARMTGAVR
+474 IDRDLARMTGAVR
-487 SDTQKQRP
+487 NGDRHRRP

>member
-1 MRDEDSTRR
+1 M
-10 FTDSHREH
+10 
-18 AAMAAT
+18 
-24 NPARSREKN
+24 
-33 SAGIVPV
+33 
-40 PPMHYHC
+40 
-47 CRSAHASPA
+47 
-56 QRPPVLVRQTLS
+56 LVRQTLS

-85 LFGTLIGL
+85 MFGTLIGL
-93 RTQIESFSTAVTGL
+93 RTQIEHFSTATAGL

-113 LGLFAGG
+113 VGLLAGG

-127 AAVGHIRSFA
+127 AAVGHIRAFA
-137 AFASIMSVTALGL
+137 AFASIMSVCALGIIL
-150 VLVVDHFAWAAMR
+150 AIDHFVWAAMR
-163 FVGGF
+163 FIGGF

-204 AGCGQLILPLGD
+204 AGCGQFILPLGD

-258 WKVSP
+258 WRVSP
-263 LGLTGA
+263 LGLIGA
-269 MAAGVVNA
+269 TAAGVVNT

-286 AYGEGFT
+286 AHGAGFSL
-293 VTQTSIFMAAGIVGG
+293 TQTSTFMAAGIVGG
-308 LVLQWP
+308 LLLQWP

-330 VALGTA
+330 MALGTA

-342 GLITEAGGGTFAGLI
+342 GLVSEAAGGNFTGLV
-357 VLVIAYGGLSS
+357 VLVAAYGGLSS

-399 VGASAGPVLTSNLME
+399 LGASAGPVLTSNLME
-414 MFGPSTLFVVNAAVH
+414 MFGPSTLFTVNAWVH
-429 GTLGVFALIR
+429 GSLGVFALYR
-439 MFRRAPKPKAQ
+439 MYRRSPKPKSL
-450 QRPIVVSPGGQFTS
+450 QRPIVPSPGGQFTS

-474 ADGDLARMTGAVR
+474 IDRDLARMTGAVR
-487 SDTQKQRP
+487 NDDRSRRP

>member
-1 MRDEDSTRR
+1 M
-10 FTDSHREH
+10 
-18 AAMAAT
+18 
-24 NPARSREKN
+24 
-33 SAGIVPV
+33 
-40 PPMHYHC
+40 
-47 CRSAHASPA
+47 
-56 QRPPVLVRQTLS
+56 LVRQTLS

-76 YGLLLLANG
+76 FGLLLLANG

-93 RTQIESFSTAVTGL
+93 RTQIEDFSTAVTGL

-113 LGLFAGG
+113 LGLLAGG
-120 IQAVRVV
+120 VQAVRVV
-127 AAVGHIRSFA
+127 AAVGHIRAFA
-137 AFASIMSVTALGL
+137 AFASIMSVTALGI
-150 VLVVDHFAWAAMR
+150 VLVIDHFAWAALR

-183 RCTNQTRGQVMAF
+183 RCTNETRGQVMAF

-204 AGCGQLILPLGD
+204 AGLGQFVLPLGN
-216 PADFELFCVASI
+216 PAEFELFCVASI

-236 VLLTRAS
+236 VLLTRAN
-243 APRPSPPERASMPEL
+243 APRPSPPERASMPDL

-263 LGLTGA
+263 LGLVGA
-269 MAAGVVNA
+269 TAAGVVNT

-286 AYGEGFT
+286 AYGQEFSVPQIST
-293 VTQTSIFMAAGIVGG
+293 FMAAGIAGG
-308 LVLQWP
+308 LLLQWP
-314 MGRLSDRI
+314 MGWVSDRI

-342 GLITEAGGGTFAGLI
+342 GVITGPAGGSFLGII
-357 VLVIAYGGLSS
+357 VLVTIYGGLSS

-399 VGASAGPVLTSNLME
+399 LGASAGPVFTSSLME
-414 MFGPSTLFVVNAAVH
+414 MFGPTTLFMVNAGVH
-429 GTLGVFALIR
+429 GSLGLFALYR
-439 MFRRAPKPKAQ
+439 MLRRAPKPKAE
-450 QRPIVVSPGGQFTS
+450 QRPIVPSPGGQFTS
-464 GQLYTSMRDQ
+464 GQLYESMRDQ
-474 ADGDLARMTGAVR
+474 ADRDIVRTPGAPRGDE
-487 SDTQKQRP
+487 P
-495 GGSRR
+495 

>member
-1 MRDEDSTRR
+1 M
-10 FTDSHREH
+10 
-18 AAMAAT
+18 
-24 NPARSREKN
+24 
-33 SAGIVPV
+33 
-40 PPMHYHC
+40 
-47 CRSAHASPA
+47 
-56 QRPPVLVRQTLS
+56 LVRQTLL

-76 YGLLLLANG
+76 FGLLLLANG

-93 RTQIESFSTAVTGL
+93 RTQIENFSTAVTGL

-113 LGLFAGG
+113 LGLLAGG

-127 AAVGHIRSFA
+127 AAVGHIRAFA
-137 AFASIMSVTALGL
+137 AFASIMSVTALGI
-150 VLVVDHFAWAAMR
+150 VLVIDHFAWATLR

-168 CMAGMIVATESWLNE
+168 CMAGMIVATESWLHE
-183 RCTNQTRGQVMAF
+183 RCTNETRGQVLAF

-204 AGCGQLILPLGD
+204 AGLGQFILPLGD
-216 PADFELFCVASI
+216 PAEFELFCVASI

-258 WKVSP
+258 WQVSP
-263 LGLTGA
+263 LGLIGA
-269 MAAGVVNA
+269 TAAGVVNT

-293 VTQTSIFMAAGIVGG
+293 VSETSMFMAAGIAGG
-308 LVLQWP
+308 LLLQWP
-314 MGRLSDRI
+314 TGWISDRV

-336 AASFGV
+336 GAAFGV
-342 GLITEAGGGTFAGLI
+342 GLITGTTGANFAGIL
-357 VLVIAYGGLSS
+357 VLVLAYGGLSS

-383 PDKLAQT
+383 PEKLAQT

-399 VGASAGPVLTSNLME
+399 LGASAGPVLTSSLME
-414 MFGPSTLFVVNAAVH
+414 MFGSAALFMVNAAVLAS
-429 GTLGVFALIR
+429 LGVFALYR
-439 MFRRAPKPKAQ
+439 MFRRAPRPKSE
-450 QRPIVVSPGGQFTS
+450 QRPIIPSPGGQFTS
-464 GQLYTSMRDQ
+464 GQLYASMRDQ
-474 ADGDLARMTGAVR
+474 ADRE
-487 SDTQKQRP
+487 
-495 GGSRR
+495 

>member
-1 MRDEDSTRR
+1 M
-10 FTDSHREH
+10 
-18 AAMAAT
+18 
-24 NPARSREKN
+24 
-33 SAGIVPV
+33 
-40 PPMHYHC
+40 
-47 CRSAHASPA
+47 
-56 QRPPVLVRQTLS
+56 LVRQTLS

-76 YGLLLLANG
+76 FGLLLLANG
-85 LFGTLIGL
+85 MFGTLIGL
-93 RTQIESFSTAVTGL
+93 RTQIESFSTAVAGL

-113 LGLFAGG
+113 LGLLAGG

-127 AAVGHIRSFA
+127 AAVGHIRAFA
-137 AFASIMSVTALGL
+137 AFASIMSVSALGI
-150 VLVVDHFAWAAMR
+150 VLVIDHFAWAALR

-204 AGCGQLILPLGD
+204 AGCGQFILPLGD
-216 PADFELFCVASI
+216 PAGFELFCVASI

-258 WKVSP
+258 WKLSP
-263 LGLTGA
+263 LGLIGA
-269 MAAGVVNA
+269 TAAGIVNT

-286 AYGEGFT
+286 AHNEGFT
-293 VTQTSIFMAAGIVGG
+293 LTQTSTFMAAGIFGG
-308 LVLQWP
+308 LLLQWP
-314 MGRLSDRI
+314 MGRLSDRV

-342 GLITEAGGGTFAGLI
+342 GLIAGTASGAFTGLI
-357 VLVIAYGGLSS
+357 VLVAAYGGLSS

-377 TNDFAP
+377 TNDFTP

-399 VGASAGPVLTSNLME
+399 LGASAGPVLTSNLME
-414 MFGPSTLFVVNAAVH
+414 MFGPTTLFMVNAGVH
-429 GTLGVFALIR
+429 GSLGVFALYR
-439 MFRRAPKPKAQ
+439 MYRRAPKPKAQ
-450 QRPIVVSPGGQFTS
+450 QRPIVESPGGQFTS

-474 ADGDLARMTGAVR
+474 VDRDLARMTGAVR
-487 SDTQKQRP
+487 DGDRHRRP
-495 GGSRR
+495 RRGA